1 MYKILTISLITIASL
16 SLTGFNL
23 SKNNKPLQNTINTNT
38 NNSAKMTNIIA
49 PYCPSGEVTEYSNT
63 NNNFITEHCG
73 ICRMGALYEKNGIK
87 VCTYCSNK

>member
-23 SKNNKPLQNTINTNT
+23 SKNNKPINTNTNT